1 MNLSFADT
9 LYFKKENILEIILGL
24 HRSYQSLQKEIQI
37 CCELNNL
44 TFNELIVILEIK
56 KGFKRKVDIANKVFL
71 KKQNLN
77 LILKD
82 LQMKNVL
89 KLDDKKILITQ
100 NGEELIQRTTDKIN
114 EKIIKIFKKTLFA
127 ISTFLLN
134 PFLISKM
141 TINSLNVK
149 LFNSQQI

>member
-9 LYFKKENILEIILGL
+9 LYFKKENTLEIILGL
-24 HRSYQSLQKEIQI
+24 HRSYKSLQREIQI

-56 KGFKRKVDIANKVFL
+56 KGFKKKIDIANKVFL

-82 LQMKNVL
+82 LQIKNIL
-89 KLDDKKILITQ
+89 NLDNKTISVTK
-100 NGEELIQRTTDKIN
+100 NGEELIEKTTNRIN
-114 EKIIKIFKKTLFA
+114 EKIIKIFKKIDPKNMSGF
-127 ISTFLLN
+127 
-134 PFLISKM
+134 
-141 TINSLNVK
+141 INIIESL
-149 LFNSQQI
+149 

>member
-24 HRSYQSLQKEIQI
+24 HRSYKSLQKEIQI

-56 KGFKRKVDIANKVFL
+56 KGFKKKIDIANKVFL

-82 LQMKNVL
+82 LQIKNIL
-89 KLDDKKILITQ
+89 NLDKKTISITK
-100 NGEELIQRTTDKIN
+100 NGEELIEKTTNRIN
-114 EKIIKIFKKTLFA
+114 EKIIKIFKKIDPKNMSGF
-127 ISTFLLN
+127 
-134 PFLISKM
+134 
-141 TINSLNVK
+141 INIIES
-149 LFNSQQI
+149 I

>member
-9 LYFKKENILEIILGL
+9 LYFKKENTLEIILGL
-24 HRSYQSLQKEIQI
+24 HRSYKSLQREIQI

-56 KGFKRKVDIANKVFL
+56 KGFKKKIDIANKIFL

-82 LQMKNVL
+82 LQIKNIL
-89 KLDDKKILITQ
+89 NLDNKTISITK
-100 NGEELIQRTTDKIN
+100 NGEELIEKTTNRIN
-114 EKIIKIFKKTLFA
+114 EKIIKIFKKIDPKNMSGF
-127 ISTFLLN
+127 
-134 PFLISKM
+134 
-141 TINSLNVK
+141 INIIESL
-149 LFNSQQI
+149 

>member
-9 LYFKKENILEIILGL
+9 LYFKKENTLEIILGL
-24 HRSYQSLQKEIQI
+24 HRSYKSLQREIQI

-56 KGFKRKVDIANKVFL
+56 KGFKKKIDIANKVFL

-82 LQMKNVL
+82 LQIKNIL
-89 KLDDKKILITQ
+89 NLDDKTISITK
-100 NGEELIQRTTDKIN
+100 NGEELIEKTTNRIN
-114 EKIIKIFKKTLFA
+114 EKIINIFKKIDPKNMSGF
-127 ISTFLLN
+127 
-134 PFLISKM
+134 
-141 TINSLNVK
+141 INIIESL
-149 LFNSQQI
+149 

>member
-9 LYFKKENILEIILGL
+9 LYFKKENTLEIILGL
-24 HRSYQSLQKEIQI
+24 HRSYKSLQREIQV

-56 KGFKRKVDIANKVFL
+56 KGFKKKIDIANKAYL

-82 LQMKNVL
+82 LQGKNVL
-89 KLDDKKILITQ
+89 NLDNKNISITK
-100 NGEELIQRTTDKIN
+100 NGEELIEKTTNRIN
-114 EKIIKIFKKTLFA
+114 EKIIKVFKKIDPKNMSGF
-127 ISTFLLN
+127 
-134 PFLISKM
+134 
-141 TINSLNVK
+141 INIIESL
-149 LFNSQQI
+149 

>member
-9 LYFKKENILEIILGL
+9 LYFKKENTLEIILGL
-24 HRSYQSLQKEIQI
+24 HRSYKSLQREIQI

-56 KGFKRKVDIANKVFL
+56 KGFKKKIDIANKVFL

-82 LQMKNVL
+82 LQIKNIL
-89 KLDDKKILITQ
+89 NLDNKTISITK
-100 NGEELIQRTTDKIN
+100 NGEELIEKTTNRIN
-114 EKIIKIFKKTLFA
+114 EKIIKIFKK
-127 ISTFLLN
+127 IN
-134 PFLISKM
+134 PKNMSGF
-141 TINSLNVK
+141 INIIESL
-149 LFNSQQI
+149 

>member
-9 LYFKKENILEIILGL
+9 LYFKKENTLEIILGL
-24 HRSYQSLQKEIQI
+24 HRCYKSLQREIQI

-56 KGFKRKVDIANKVFL
+56 KGFKKKIDIANKVFL

-82 LQMKNVL
+82 LQIKNI
-89 KLDDKKILITQ
+89 LDLDNKTISITK
-100 NGEELIQRTTDKIN
+100 NGEELIEKTTNRIN
-114 EKIIKIFKKTLFA
+114 EKIIKIFKKIDPKNMSGF
-127 ISTFLLN
+127 
-134 PFLISKM
+134 
-141 TINSLNVK
+141 INIIESL
-149 LFNSQQI
+149 